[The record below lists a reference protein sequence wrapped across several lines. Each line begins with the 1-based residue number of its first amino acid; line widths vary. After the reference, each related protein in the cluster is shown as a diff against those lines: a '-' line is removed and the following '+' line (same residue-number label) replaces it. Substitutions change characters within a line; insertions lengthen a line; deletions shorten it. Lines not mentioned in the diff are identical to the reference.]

1 MYTISKAPHLI
12 LRAPPGV
19 FFSAGPQ
26 LSLDATIQS
35 PVKNVAS
42 ILQRTLRGEKHF
54 FQANEGKVI
63 PFTVVIT
70 PLIYSWLNPTKWIF
84 SCFRVVF
91 TSITSTSYKSLSV
104 LRVSF
109 HFLHL
114 FFWRSWHISSTKL
127 RGGHDI
133 RFGRSSMFICAQ
145 TALSLFTYTYMK
157 FLSFLTQRQSFCS
170 TNVVKMQV
178 SSSLKD
184 IKDFESRT
192 GIDPG
197 MINLQSPTLTTRPPR
212 IRCRMLESFNS
223 ENPNPK

>member
-26 LSLDATIQS
+26 LSLDATIQL

-42 ILQRTLRGEKHF
+42 ILQRTFRGEKHF

-84 SCFRVVF
+84 SCFRVVS

-104 LRVSF
+104 LRFRSTFSIFFFGEADTFLPQNSVEDMTFVSVDRPC
-109 HFLHL
+109 L
-114 FFWRSWHISSTKL
+114 FVPKPPSPF
-127 RGGHDI
+127 
-133 RFGRSSMFICAQ
+133 
-145 TALSLFTYTYMK
+145 SL
-157 FLSFLTQRQSFCS
+157 
-170 TNVVKMQV
+170 
-178 SSSLKD
+178 
-184 IKDFESRT
+184 
-192 GIDPG
+192 
-197 MINLQSPTLTTRPPR
+197 TLTWN
-212 IRCRMLESFNS
+212 F
-223 ENPNPK
+223 

>member
-1 MYTISKAPHLI
+1 MYIISKAPHLI
-12 LRAPPGV
+12 LRAPRGLL
-19 FFSAGPQ
+19 FCRTTTFSWCNN
-26 LSLDATIQS
+26 TIAR
-35 PVKNVAS
+35 KDVAS
-42 ILQRTLRGEKHF
+42 ILQRTFRGEKHF

-84 SCFRVVF
+84 SCFRVVS

-104 LRVSF
+104 LRFRSTFSTFFFAKLPHFF
-109 HFLHL
+109 HKTPWSTWHSL
-114 FFWRSWHISSTKL
+114 RSIA
-127 RGGHDI
+127 
-133 RFGRSSMFICAQ
+133 MFICAQ

-157 FLSFLTQRQSFCS
+157 FLSFLSQRQSFCS

-212 IRCRMLESFNS
+212 IRCRTLE
-223 ENPNPK
+223 